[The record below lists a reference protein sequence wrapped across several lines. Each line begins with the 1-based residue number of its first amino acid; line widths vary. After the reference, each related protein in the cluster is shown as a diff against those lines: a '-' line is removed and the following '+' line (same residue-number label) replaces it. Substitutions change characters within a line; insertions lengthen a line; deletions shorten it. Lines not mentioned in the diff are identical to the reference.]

1 MKLQLFQ
8 KQKKEKGESQA
19 MSSPPPVDV
28 EQKVMADSGVAAT
41 VSVSLHPLVSYPL
54 LLLPRGVTI
63 SFYCVQ
69 VIMNIS
75 EHWTRVKAQEGRPVT
90 VYGALIGRQVNICHN
105 L

>member
-1 MKLQLFQ
+1 
-8 KQKKEKGESQA
+8 

-41 VSVSLHPLVSYPL
+41 VSVSLHPLVSNHCQL
-54 LLLPRGVTI
+54 ILI
-63 SFYCVQ
+63 MSFSCLQ

-90 VYGALIGRQVNICHN
+90 VYGALIGRQVNIG
-105 L
+105 LRL